1 MMNIVPI
8 EELLQTFKELQ
19 TVRIQKTNHNSL
31 LVKKTAVRQSSTRLS
46 LSLRLKCKSKN
57 RSTNKTLLV

>member
-19 TVRIQKTNHNSL
+19 TVQIQKTNHNSL

-46 LSLRLKCKSKN
+46 LSLRLKWKSKN